1 MNASENNPTG
11 TGPSANSSPN
21 KASAGSMLSTMTIG
35 GLLVLLV
42 VGVVLAIRGALGP
55 SGATGAATTDPT
67 APPAKLDTLDA
78 VLNAAKTYTQQDELG
93 KAEAVL
99 RQGIIQWPEE
109 PRLYVSLGELLV
121 SRKNPADAYV
131 QYEQALSL
139 GKRDPEVEFAAGTVA
154 NMAGL
159 PERALEHYAA
169 VQAANPTDKRVAL
182 YMSQVQLK
190 LNQVTEAKANL
201 LIAGNLDP
209 DNPMVWGTLAEVALR
224 ENKLELALSHV
235 GKARQAEPDNLMWR
249 LVEGRAKA
257 RQGKPEDSLQLFV
270 GLSDLDKRDP
280 AVLAIMSECY
290 GMLKRPGDAA
300 TLYAKAA
307 DAEPTS
313 GELAMQA
320 ALWHQRAGDAE
331 KAIVYARRAKMLD
344 VRGADAVVDM
354 LEKNGAPGEKK
365 K

>member
-1 MNASENNPTG
+1 MNASENNRTG
-11 TGPSANSSPN
+11 TGTPTSASPK
-21 KASAGSMLSTMTIG
+21 KAGAASMISTIAIG

-55 SGATGAATTDPT
+55 SGATATDPN

-121 SRKNPADAYV
+121 SRKKPADAYE
-131 QYEQALSL
+131 QYEKALSL

-154 NMAGL
+154 NMANL

-169 VQAANPTDKRVAL
+169 VQAANPTDKRVAI
-182 YMSQVQLK
+182 YMAQVQLK
-190 LNQVTEAKANL
+190 LDQVNEAKANL
-201 LIAGNLDP
+201 LIAGKLDP

-224 ENKLELALSHV
+224 ENKVDLALSHV
-235 GKARQAEPDNLMWR
+235 SKARQAEPDNLMWR

-257 RQGKPEDSLQLFV
+257 RQAKPEEALQLFV
-270 GLSDLDKRDP
+270 GLGELDKRDP

-300 TLYAKAA
+300 ALYAKAA
-307 DAEPTS
+307 DAEPTA
-313 GELAMQA
+313 GELSMQA
-320 ALWHQRAGDAE
+320 ALWHQRAGNLD
-331 KAIVYARRAKMLD
+331 KAITYAKRAKMLD
-344 VRGADAVVDM
+344 VRGADAVLDM
-354 LEKNGAPGEKK
+354 LEKKDANEAGEKK

>member
-1 MNASENNPTG
+1 MNASENNPTRTG
-11 TGPSANSSPN
+11 TPASASP
-21 KASAGSMLSTMTIG
+21 KQAGAGSMLSTIAIG
-35 GLLVLLV
+35 GLLILLV
-42 VGVVLAIRGALGP
+42 VGVVLAVRGALGP
-55 SGATGAATTDPT
+55 SGASATDPN

-121 SRKNPADAYV
+121 SRKNSADAYA
-131 QYEQALSL
+131 QYEKALSL
-139 GKRDPEVEFAAGTVA
+139 GKRDPEIEFAAGTVA

-190 LNQVTEAKANL
+190 LDQVNEAKANL
-201 LIAGNLDP
+201 LIAGKLDP
-209 DNPMVWGTLAEVALR
+209 ENPMVWGTLAEVALR
-224 ENKLELALSHV
+224 ENKIDLALSHV
-235 GKARQAEPDNLMWR
+235 KKAREAEPDNLMWR

-257 RQGKPEDSLQLFV
+257 RQAKPEDALQLFIA
-270 GLSDLDKRDP
+270 LSDLDKRDP

-300 TLYAKAA
+300 VLYAKAA
-307 DAEPTS
+307 DAEPTA

-320 ALWHQRAGDAE
+320 ALWQQRAGDHD
-331 KAIVYARRAKMLD
+331 KAISYAKRAKMLD
-344 VRGADAVVDM
+344 VRGADAVLDM
-354 LEKNGAPGEKK
+354 LEKKNMSTSPEKRK
-365 K
+365 